1 MEKAVSVIIPVFNR
15 EDTIRRCIESVCNQT
30 LEDIEIIVVNDGSD
44 DNTLSVINA
53 IDDERITVISQDNA
67 GQGYARNVGIEIAN
81 GKYIAFVDSDDT
93 IDREMLRVMYER
105 AEMDSADIVQCNIT
119 DIYPDGEK
127 SIQIKSRDETIIVED
142 KGYYTD
148 KYFTPCHHSYEVCN
162 KLINREFLMNSGV
175 RFRDTKRFF
184 SEDLM
189 FNLEMIAHLNKISF
203 IPEPYY
209 NYYQNET
216 SHLHSHAKRRLESL
230 CELFRTYISEADE
243 NMKSAA
249 EYTAAMIIT
258 YNAGLCAKSHRED
271 ALRILCGEELRGYI
285 KTAFRRNCKTKHRL
299 FLTALYIAPGTMKL
313 LLAEKYS
320 GRWNR

>member
-15 EDTIRRCIESVCNQT
+15 EDTIKRCIESVLSGT
-30 LEDIEIIVVNDGSD
+30 LSDIEIIVVNDGSD
-44 DNTLSVINA
+44 DNTLSVINT
-53 IDDERITVISQDNA
+53 IDDERITVISQENA
-67 GQGYARNVGIEIAN
+67 GQGFARNVGIMSAH

-93 IDREMLRVMYER
+93 IDGEMLRVMYER
-105 AEMDSADIVQCNIT
+105 AERDGADVVQCNIT
-119 DIYPDGEK
+119 DIYPDGRR
-127 SIQIKSRDETIIVED
+127 SIQLESSDETITVEN

-148 KYFTPCHHSYEVCN
+148 KYFTPCRHSYEVCN

-189 FNLEMIAHLNKISF
+189 FNLEIIAHLNKISF

-209 NYYQNET
+209 NYYQNNT
-216 SHLHSHAKRRLESL
+216 SHLHTHAKRRLESL
-230 CELFRTYISEADE
+230 CELFRTYISGADE

-249 EYTAAMIIT
+249 KYTAAMVIT
-258 YNAGLCAKSHRED
+258 YNAGLCAKSYRED
-271 ALRILCGEELRGYI
+271 ALRILCGAELGSYI
-285 KTAFRRNCKTKHRL
+285 KTALRRNCKIKHRL
-299 FLTALYIAPGTMKL
+299 FLTALYNAPGTMKL